1 MQDMG
6 MERDHMKVYQAY
18 AEAENSA
25 QRRKERE
32 TSLAEAA
39 LQMQTA
45 TKTGGRKRKVSPTL
59 GSELHYPDVVR
70 AGK

>member
-1 MQDMG
+1 

-18 AEAENSA
+18 ADAENST
-25 QRRKERE
+25 QRRKEHE
-32 TSLAEAA
+32 ALLAKAA
-39 LQMQTA
+39 LQVQTS

-59 GSELHYPDVVR
+59 RFELHSPDVER